1 MNITQYRVRIT
12 DTFQINKLQ
21 EFNFFLVTGC
31 HDFKTL
37 SSFKK
42 KNKSKIKEKGNLLV
56 LSIIAYVSIVLV
68 KYI

>member
-1 MNITQYRVRIT
+1 MILKHY
-12 DTFQINKLQ
+12 
-21 EFNFFLVTGC
+21 LV
-31 HDFKTL
+31 
-37 SSFKK
+37 SK

>member
-1 MNITQYRVRIT
+1 MILKHY
-12 DTFQINKLQ
+12 
-21 EFNFFLVTGC
+21 LV
-31 HDFKTL
+31 
-37 SSFKK
+37 SKK